1 MKKFVLFVM
10 LMMSVVS
17 VSAQRWS
24 LTPEVG
30 MTAVKR
36 GGFSYIDE
44 SGYTWNARWKIGVGV
59 EYVVKPDRFSLKSG
73 LYYAQRGIFETI
85 DFVRGTFTRQ

>member
-30 MTAVKR
+30 MTAVKG
-36 GGFSYIDE
+36 GGFSY
-44 SGYTWNARWKIGVGV
+44 KIGRAHV
-59 EYVVKPDRFSLKSG
+59 
-73 LYYAQRGIFETI
+73 
-85 DFVRGTFTRQ
+85 

>member
-30 MTAVKR
+30 MMSVKR
-36 GGFSYIDE
+36 GGPSYFVNRATL
-44 SGYTWNARWKIGVGV
+44 GMPVG
-59 EYVVKPDRFSLKSG
+59 KSG
-73 LYYAQRGIFETI
+73 LEWSLLSGRT
-85 DFVRGTFTRQ
+85 VSR

>member
-44 SGYTWNARWKIGVGV
+44 PGYTWNDFNSFLFII
-59 EYVVKPDRFSLKSG
+59 PDFS
-73 LYYAQRGIFETI
+73 GIASLA
-85 DFVRGTFTRQ
+85 

>member
-10 LMMSVVS
+10 LMMGVVS

-30 MTAVKR
+30 MMAVKR
-36 GGFSYIDE
+36 GGDVYI
-44 SGYTWNARWKIGVGV
+44 N
-59 EYVVKPDRFSLKSG
+59 
-73 LYYAQRGIFETI
+73 
-85 DFVRGTFTRQ
+85 

>member
-30 MTAVKR
+30 MNRDTL
-36 GGFSYIDE
+36 GMP
-44 SGYTWNARWKIGVGV
+44 VG
-59 EYVVKPDRFSLKSG
+59 KSE
-73 LYYAQRGIFETI
+73 LEWSMLLNRTVFH
-85 DFVRGTFTRQ
+85 

>member
-10 LMMSVVS
+10 LMMSGLS

-24 LTPEVG
+24 LMPEVG

-36 GGFSYIDE
+36 GGPSYIDE
-44 SGYTWNARWKIGVGV
+44 PGYIWNAGWKIGAGV
-59 EYVVKPDRFSLKSG
+59 EFDVKQDRIS
-73 LYYAQRGIFETI
+73 
-85 DFVRGTFTRQ
+85 